1 MLAAE
6 CTRQAREVQ
15 YDYSQDPVLQYLAQ
29 KWLETDWLY
38 NDKERVTWRQVT
50 LTAHTPSPL

>member
-1 MLAAE
+1 M
-6 CTRQAREVQ
+6 Q
-15 YDYSQDPVLQYLAQ
+15 YDYSQDPVLEYLAQ

-50 LTAHTPSPL
+50 RSLPIHLPLL